1 MDGELAVYAEEKKGG
16 DIVTEDKMRQLKDL
30 NMEIKDLQKKIYNIK
45 GGVVYDTVHGSSPQ
59 KPYAVH
65 TIKIIG
71 TKDRVK
77 EKQNLE
83 IIWRKKLKILQ
94 LVKGEIE
101 EYILTIPDSKTR
113 QVLSHKYIDNLTY
126 KQIAEHM
133 RISVSTVKRIYYE
146 WRKNELD

>member
-1 MDGELAVYAEEKKGG
+1 MTEE
-16 DIVTEDKMRQLKDL
+16 KMRQLKDL
-30 NMEIKDLQKKIYNIK
+30 NMEIKDLQKRIYNMK
-45 GGVVYDTVHGSSPQ
+45 GGVVYDTVKGSSPK

-65 TIKIIG
+65 TIKIAG
-71 TKDRVK
+71 TRNKDR
-77 EKQNLE
+77 EKQKLE

-101 EYILTIPDSKTR
+101 EYILTIPDSRTR

-133 RISVSTVKRIYYE
+133 GISVSTVKRIYYE

>member
-1 MDGELAVYAEEKKGG
+1 MTEEK
-16 DIVTEDKMRQLKDL
+16 IRQLKDL
-30 NMEIKDLQKKIYNIK
+30 NMEIKNLQERIYNMK
-45 GGVVYDTVHGSSPQ
+45 GGVVYDTVKGSSPK
-59 KPYAVH
+59 KPYALH
-65 TIKIIG
+65 TIKITG
-71 TKDRVK
+71 TRNKDR
-77 EKQNLE
+77 EKQKLE

-101 EYILTIPDSKTR
+101 EYILTIPDSRTR

-133 RISVSTVKRIYYE
+133 GISVSTVKRIYYE

>member
-1 MDGELAVYAEEKKGG
+1 MTEE
-16 DIVTEDKMRQLKDL
+16 KMRQLKDL
-30 NMEIKDLQKKIYNIK
+30 NKEIKDLQERIYNIK
-45 GGVVYDTVHGSSPQ
+45 GGVVYDTVKGSSPR

-71 TKDRVK
+71 AKDRVK
-77 EKQNLE
+77 EKQKLE

-94 LVKGEIE
+94 LVKMQIE

-133 RISVSTVKRIYYE
+133 GISVSTVKRIYSE
-146 WRKNELD
+146 WRKNGLTTFLYVTIWYNH

>member
-1 MDGELAVYAEEKKGG
+1 MTEEK
-16 DIVTEDKMRQLKDL
+16 IRQLKDL
-30 NMEIKDLQKKIYNIK
+30 NMEIKDLQDRICSMK
-45 GGVVYDTVHGSSPQ
+45 GAMLCDTVKGSSPR

-65 TIKIIG
+65 TIEIIG
-71 TKDRVK
+71 AKDRVK
-77 EKQNLE
+77 EKQKLE

-94 LVKGEIE
+94 LVKMQIE

-126 KQIAEHM
+126 RQIAEHM
-133 RISVSTVKRIYYE
+133 GISVSTVKRIYSE

>member
-1 MDGELAVYAEEKKGG
+1 MTEE
-16 DIVTEDKMRQLKDL
+16 KMRQLKDL
-30 NMEIKDLQKKIYNIK
+30 NMEIKDLQDRICSAK
-45 GGVVYDTVHGSSPQ
+45 GAMLCDTVKGSSPK

-65 TIKIIG
+65 TIKITG
-71 TKDRVK
+71 TRNKDS
-77 EKQNLE
+77 EKQKLE

-94 LVKGEIE
+94 LVKMQIE

-113 QVLSHKYIDNLTY
+113 QILSHKYIDNFTY

-133 RISVSTVKRIYYE
+133 GISVSTVKRIYSE

>member
-1 MDGELAVYAEEKKGG
+1 M
-16 DIVTEDKMRQLKDL
+16 TEDKMRQLKDL
-30 NMEIKDLQKKIYNIK
+30 NTEIKDLQERIYNIK
-45 GGVVYDTVHGSSPQ
+45 GGIAYDTVKGSSPK

-65 TIKIIG
+65 TIKITG
-71 TKDRVK
+71 TRNKDR
-77 EKQNLE
+77 EKQKLE

-113 QVLSHKYIDNLTY
+113 QILSHKYIDNLTY
-126 KQIAEHM
+126 RQIAAHM
-133 RISVSTVKRIYYE
+133 GISISTVKRIYSE

>member
-1 MDGELAVYAEEKKGG
+1 
-16 DIVTEDKMRQLKDL
+16 VTEEKMRQLKDL
-30 NMEIKDLQKKIYNIK
+30 NMEIKDLQERIYNMK
-45 GGVVYDTVHGSSPQ
+45 GAMLCDTVKGSSPR

-65 TIKIIG
+65 TIKITG
-71 TKDRVK
+71 TRNKDR

-94 LVKGEIE
+94 LVKMQIE

-133 RISVSTVKRIYYE
+133 GISVSTVKRIYYE

>member
-1 MDGELAVYAEEKKGG
+1 MTEE
-16 DIVTEDKMRQLKDL
+16 KMRQLKDL
-30 NMEIKDLQKKIYNIK
+30 NMEIKDLQERICNIK
-45 GGVVYDTVHGSSPQ
+45 GGVVYDTVKGSSPK
-59 KPYAVH
+59 KPYAVR

-71 TKDRVK
+71 AKDRVK

-94 LVKGEIE
+94 FVKRQIE

-113 QVLSHKYIDNLTY
+113 QILSHKYIDNLTY

-133 RISVSTVKRIYYE
+133 GISVSTVKRIYSE

>member
-1 MDGELAVYAEEKKGG
+1 MTEE
-16 DIVTEDKMRQLKDL
+16 KMRQLKDL
-30 NMEIKDLQKKIYNIK
+30 NMEIKDLQDRICSTK
-45 GGVVYDTVHGSSPQ
+45 GAMLCDTVKGSSPK

-65 TIKIIG
+65 TIKITG
-71 TKDRVK
+71 TRNKDR

-94 LVKGEIE
+94 LVKMQIE

-113 QVLSHKYIDNLTY
+113 QILSHKYIDNLTY

-133 RISVSTVKRIYYE
+133 GISVSTVKRIYSE

>member
-1 MDGELAVYAEEKKGG
+1 MTEE
-16 DIVTEDKMRQLKDL
+16 KMRQLKDL
-30 NMEIKDLQKKIYNIK
+30 NMEIKDLQERICNMK
-45 GGVVYDTVHGSSPQ
+45 GDVVYDTVKGSSPK

-65 TIKIIG
+65 IIKIIG
-71 TKDRVK
+71 TKDRAK
-77 EKQNLE
+77 EKQDLE

-94 LVKGEIE
+94 LVKMQIE

-113 QVLSHKYIDNLTY
+113 QILSHKYIDNLTY

-133 RISVSTVKRIYYE
+133 GISVSTVKRIYSE

>member
-1 MDGELAVYAEEKKGG
+1 
-16 DIVTEDKMRQLKDL
+16 MRQLKDL
-30 NMEIKDLQKKIYNIK
+30 NMEIKDLQERIYNIK
-45 GGVVYDTVHGSSPQ
+45 GGVVYDTVKGSSPK
-59 KPYAVH
+59 KPYAVR
-65 TIKIIG
+65 TIKITG
-71 TKDRVK
+71 TRNKDR
-77 EKQNLE
+77 EKQKLE

-94 LVKGEIE
+94 LVKRQIE

-133 RISVSTVKRIYYE
+133 GISVSTVKRIYSE

>member
-1 MDGELAVYAEEKKGG
+1 MTEEKL
-16 DIVTEDKMRQLKDL
+16 RQLKDL
-30 NMEIKDLQKKIYNIK
+30 NMEIKDLQERIYNIK
-45 GGVVYDTVHGSSPQ
+45 GGVVYDTVKGSSPK

-65 TIKIIG
+65 TIKITG
-71 TKDRVK
+71 TRNKDR
-77 EKQNLE
+77 EKQKLE

-133 RISVSTVKRIYYE
+133 GISVSTVKRIYYE

>member
-1 MDGELAVYAEEKKGG
+1 MTEE
-16 DIVTEDKMRQLKDL
+16 KMRQLKDL
-30 NMEIKDLQKKIYNIK
+30 NMEIKDLQERIYNIK
-45 GGVVYDTVHGSSPQ
+45 GGGVYDTVKGSSPK

-71 TKDRVK
+71 TRNKDR

-83 IIWRKKLKILQ
+83 IIWRKKLEILQ

-113 QVLSHKYIDNLTY
+113 QILSHKYIDNLTY
-126 KQIAEHM
+126 KQIAERM
-133 RISVSTVKRIYYE
+133 GISVSTVKRIYSE